1 METSNLAFKKT
12 IDRAL
17 MIIDFQIVDEDKN
30 DFYIY
35 AYNTYYNTNLNYSY
49 PDIKLPKYYKF
60 LLKEIQRFP
69 LIASCCYC

>member
-1 METSNLAFKKT
+1 MANDETPNLAFKKT

-35 AYNTYYNTNLNYSY
+35 AYNTNLNYSY
-49 PDIKLPKYYKF
+49 TDIKLPKYYKF